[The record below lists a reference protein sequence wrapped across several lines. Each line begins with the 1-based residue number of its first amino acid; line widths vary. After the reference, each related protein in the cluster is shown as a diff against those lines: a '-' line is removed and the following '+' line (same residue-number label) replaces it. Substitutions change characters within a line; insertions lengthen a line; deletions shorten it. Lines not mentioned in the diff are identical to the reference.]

1 MAYGHRRRSCNGGGT
16 SSLTEGC
23 GRNSIRPVMLR
34 FASRAERAVA
44 VPGRPVAPVR
54 ELAARDI
61 QQLQLLADAGQ
72 VPTRFVDI
80 GRLVIAVADIGL
92 SLGGSPAGRRA
103 HVVSAPLDIER
114 PPPGIGELEKVGA
127 SVLTSVELP

>member
-34 FASRAERAVA
+34 LASRAERAVA

-72 VPTRFVDI
+72 APTRFVDI

-92 SLGGSPAGRRA
+92 AMGRAAWRDRGEAESSA
-103 HVVSAPLDIER
+103 H
-114 PPPGIGELEKVGA
+114 
-127 SVLTSVELP
+127 TH

>member
-1 MAYGHRRRSCNGGGT
+1 MRMRNYRRRHGGGKPRAMDMPDPPIGDTVTVGAPCNGGGA
-16 SSLTEGC
+16 SSLTAGC
-23 GRNSIRPVMLR
+23 ARNSIHPVTLR

-72 VPTRFVDI
+72 VPTRFVEH
-80 GRLVIAVADIGL
+80 GGLVVAGAAM
-92 SLGGSPAGRRA
+92 SR
-103 HVVSAPLDIER
+103 SARD
-114 PPPGIGELEKVGA
+114 
-127 SVLTSVELP
+127 